1 MAHFEDRD
9 TSQKFQGR
17 LSTASV
23 VMLIAFFILVLRFF
37 WLGVVQNGY
46 YTTRAEDNRL
56 TLVPVV
62 PNRGLIFDRNG
73 VLMATNTSAYTLE
86 IVPGRA
92 GPIDE
97 TIENLSKVV
106 TIEGKDK
113 RRFKQLLREAKT
125 FESIPI
131 RSRLTEE
138 EVARFAA
145 QRYRFPG
152 VEVRARLFRS
162 YPLGETAAHALGYM
176 GRINNKD
183 LERIDEEGQA
193 ANYRG
198 TDHIGKSG
206 LEQRYE
212 FEMHGVSGFESVE
225 VDAGGR
231 GIRVLSRT
239 PPVSGNNLNL
249 TIDAKLQQVA
259 ETAFGKRRGALVA
272 IDPANGEIL
281 ALVSMPT
288 YDPNLFVDGIR
299 SDDWDT
305 LNTDINKP
313 LLNRAI
319 YGTYPPGSTFK
330 PFMALGALATGKRTP
345 QQAISDPGYFNFGN
359 HTFRDDKKGGHGMV
373 NMYSSIV
380 HSCDTYYYTLANDW
394 GIDGIAGFMGQLG
407 LGSKTGIDID
417 GESRGILPSQEWKQ
431 RRFKRPEQ
439 QKWYAG
445 ETISI
450 GIGQGYN
457 SYTMMQLAQAT
468 AILANNGV
476 GYKPHLVRSITDA
489 RSGGVREI
497 PLEKT
502 HEVALKPEHVE
513 VIKNAM
519 IGVNKEGTG
528 TKAFAGAKYVA
539 AGKTG
544 TAQVFSLNGGTYSH
558 GGTKE
563 FLRDHALFIAFAP
576 ADKPKIALAV
586 IVENAGFG
594 ATSAAPITRQVF
606 DYYLQGIVPKGPAP
620 DEPGEPAPEQR
631 DMANLVDHQ
640 DDDYDAQRALNAPT
654 PGPFVRMP
662 STANPALPVRKKP

>member
-9 TSQKFQGR
+9 ASQKFQGR

-23 VMLIAFFILVLRFF
+23 IMLIAFFVLVLRFF
-37 WLGVVQNGY
+37 WLGVVQNSY

-86 IVPGRA
+86 VVPGLA
-92 GPIDE
+92 GPIDPM
-97 TIENLSKVV
+97 IEALSKVV
-106 TIEGKDK
+106 TVEGKDK

-131 RSRLTEE
+131 RSRLSEE

-162 YPLGETAAHALGYM
+162 YPLGETASHALGYM
-176 GRINNKD
+176 GRINTKD

-198 TDHIGKSG
+198 TDHIGKAG
-206 LEQRYE
+206 LEKSYE

-299 SDDWDT
+299 SDDWDV

-330 PFMALGALATGKRTP
+330 PFMALGALTAGKRTP
-345 QQAISDPGYFNFGN
+345 QQAISDPGFFNFGN

-394 GIDGIAGFMGQLG
+394 GINGIADFMGKMG
-407 LGSKTGIDID
+407 FGSKTGIDIE
-417 GESRGILPSQEWKQ
+417 GESRGILPSEEWKQ

-476 GYKPHLVRSITDA
+476 GYKPHLVRSISDV

-497 PLEKT
+497 PLEKA

-544 TAQVFSLNGGTYSH
+544 TAQVFSLNGGNYSH

-620 DEPGEPAPEQR
+620 DEPGEPVPESR
-631 DMANLVDHQ
+631 DMANYVDHQ
-640 DDDYDAQRALNAPT
+640 DDDYDAQKSLNTPT

-662 STANPALPVRKKP
+662 TTTQALPVRKKP

>member
-9 TSQKFQGR
+9 ANQKFQGR

-23 VMLIAFFILVLRFF
+23 IMLIAFFILVLRFF
-37 WLGVVQNGY
+37 WLGVVQNSY

-56 TLVPVV
+56 ALVPVV

-92 GPIDE
+92 GPIDQ
-97 TIENLSKVV
+97 TIEALSTVV

-162 YPLGETAAHALGYM
+162 YPLGETASHALGYM
-176 GRINNKD
+176 GRINTKD

-198 TDHIGKSG
+198 TDHIGKTG

-299 SDDWDT
+299 SDDWDV

-319 YGTYPPGSTFK
+319 YGAYPPGSTFK
-330 PFMALGALATGKRTP
+330 PFMALGALTAGKRTP

-373 NMYSSIV
+373 NMYTSIV

-394 GIDGIAGFMGQLG
+394 GINGIADFMGQMG
-407 LGSKTGIDID
+407 FGSKTGIDID
-417 GESRGILPSQEWKQ
+417 GESRGILPSEAWKQ

-476 GYKPHLVRSITDA
+476 GYKPHLVRSISDV

-497 PLEKT
+497 PLEKS

-513 VIKNAM
+513 VIK
-519 IGVNKEGTG
+519 
-528 TKAFAGAKYVA
+528 
-539 AGKTG
+539 
-544 TAQVFSLNGGTYSH
+544 
-558 GGTKE
+558 
-563 FLRDHALFIAFAP
+563 
-576 ADKPKIALAV
+576 
-586 IVENAGFG
+586 
-594 ATSAAPITRQVF
+594 
-606 DYYLQGIVPKGPAP
+606 
-620 DEPGEPAPEQR
+620 
-631 DMANLVDHQ
+631 
-640 DDDYDAQRALNAPT
+640 
-654 PGPFVRMP
+654 
-662 STANPALPVRKKP
+662 

>member
-1 MAHFEDRD
+1 MAHFENRD
-9 TSQKFQGR
+9 ANQKFQSR

-23 VMLIAFFILVLRFF
+23 LMLIAFFTLILRFF
-37 WLGVVQNGY
+37 WLGVVQSGY
-46 YTTRAEDNRL
+46 YNTRAEDNRL
-56 TLVPVV
+56 ALVPVV

-97 TIENLSKVV
+97 TIEGLSKVV

-145 QRYRFPG
+145 QRYKFPG

-162 YPLGETAAHALGYM
+162 YPLGETASHALGYM
-176 GRINNKD
+176 GRINTRD

-198 TDHIGKSG
+198 TDHIGKTG

-212 FEMHGVSGFESVE
+212 FEMHGTSGFESVE

-272 IDPANGEIL
+272 IDPENGEIL

-299 SDDWDT
+299 SDDWDV

-319 YGTYPPGSTFK
+319 YSAYPPGSTFK
-330 PFMALGALATGKRTP
+330 PFMALGALTAGKRTP
-345 QQAISDPGYFNFGN
+345 QQSISDPGYFNFGN

-373 NMYSSIV
+373 NMYTSIV
-380 HSCDTYYYTLANDW
+380 HSCDTYYYVLANEW
-394 GIDGIAGFMGQLG
+394 GIEGLSDFMGRLG
-407 LGSKTGIDID
+407 FGSKTGIDID
-417 GESRGILPSQEWKQ
+417 GESRGILPSPAWKE

-468 AILANNGV
+468 AMLANNGV
-476 GYKPHLVRSITDA
+476 GYKPHLVRSITDP
-489 RSGGVREI
+489 RSGEVRQM

-519 IGVNKEGTG
+519 VGVNKEGTG

-544 TAQVFSLNGGTYSH
+544 TAQVFSLKGGTYSH

-620 DEPGEPAPEQR
+620 DEPGEPMPEGR
-631 DMANLVDHQ
+631 DVAHYVDPQ
-640 DDDYDAQRALNAPT
+640 DDDYDAQKALNTPM
-654 PGPFVRMP
+654 PGPFVQMP
-662 STANPALPVRKKP
+662 ATTSALPARKKP

>member
-9 TSQKFQGR
+9 ASQKFQGR

-23 VMLIAFFILVLRFF
+23 IMLVAFFILVLRFF

-92 GPIDE
+92 GPIDQ
-97 TIENLSKVV
+97 TIEELSKVV

-176 GRINNKD
+176 GRINTKD

-198 TDHIGKSG
+198 TDHIGKAG

-272 IDPANGEIL
+272 IDPSNGEIL

-299 SDDWDT
+299 SDDWDV

-394 GIDGIAGFMGQLG
+394 GINGIADFMGQMG
-407 LGSKTGIDID
+407 FGSKTGIDID
-417 GESRGILPSQEWKQ
+417 GESRGILPSEAWKQ

-476 GYKPHLVRSITDA
+476 GYKPHLVRSISDV

-620 DEPGEPAPEQR
+620 DEPGEPVPESR
-631 DMANLVDHQ
+631 DIANYVDHQ
-640 DDDYDAQRALNAPT
+640 DDDYDAQKALNTPT

-662 STANPALPVRKKP
+662 TAPQALPVRKKP

>member
-37 WLGVVQNGY
+37 WLGVVQNSY

-92 GPIDE
+92 GPIDQ
-97 TIENLSKVV
+97 TIEELSKVV

-176 GRINNKD
+176 GRINTKD

-212 FEMHGVSGFESVE
+212 FEMHGTSGFESVE

-249 TIDAKLQQVA
+249 TVDAKLQQVA

-272 IDPANGEIL
+272 IDPSNGEIL

-299 SDDWDT
+299 SDDWDV

-380 HSCDTYYYTLANDW
+380 HSCDTYYYMLANDW
-394 GIDGIAGFMGQLG
+394 GIDGIANFMGQLG
-407 LGSKTGIDID
+407 FGSKTGIDID

-489 RSGGVREI
+489 RSGGVRQI

-502 HEVALKPEHVE
+502 HELALKPEHVE
-513 VIKNAM
+513 AIKNAM

-528 TKAFAGAKYVA
+528 TKAFAGAKYLA

-620 DEPGEPAPEQR
+620 DEPGEPVPESR
-631 DMANLVDHQ
+631 DIANYVDHQ
-640 DDDYDAQRALNAPT
+640 DDDYDAQQVLNAPT

-662 STANPALPVRKKP
+662 SAANQALPVRKKP

>member
-1 MAHFEDRD
+1 
-9 TSQKFQGR
+9 
-17 LSTASV
+17 
-23 VMLIAFFILVLRFF
+23 
-37 WLGVVQNGY
+37 
-46 YTTRAEDNRL
+46 
-56 TLVPVV
+56 
-62 PNRGLIFDRNG
+62 
-73 VLMATNTSAYTLE
+73 MATNTSAYTLE
-86 IVPGRA
+86 VVPGLA
-92 GPIDE
+92 GPIDPM
-97 TIENLSKVV
+97 IEALSKVV

-131 RSRLTEE
+131 RSRLSEE

-145 QRYRFPG
+145 QRYKFPG

-162 YPLGETAAHALGYM
+162 YPLGEIASHALGYM
-176 GRINNKD
+176 GRINTRD

-198 TDHIGKSG
+198 TDHIGKAG

-272 IDPANGEIL
+272 IDPSNGEVL

-299 SDDWDT
+299 SDDWDV

-330 PFMALGALATGKRTP
+330 PFMALGALTAGKRTP
-345 QQAISDPGYFNFGN
+345 QQAIADPGFFNFGN

-373 NMYSSIV
+373 NMYTSIV
-380 HSCDTYYYTLANDW
+380 QSCDTYYYTLANDW
-394 GIDGIAGFMGQLG
+394 GIDGIAKFMGQMG
-407 LGSKTGIDID
+407 LGSRTGIDIE
-417 GESRGILPSQEWKQ
+417 GESKGILPSPEWKE

-457 SYTMMQLAQAT
+457 SYTMMQMAQAT

-476 GYKPHLVRSITDA
+476 GYKPHLVRSVSDV
-489 RSGGVREI
+489 RSGAVREI
-497 PLEKT
+497 PLEKS
-502 HEVALKPEHVE
+502 HEVELKPEHIE

-544 TAQVFSLNGGTYSH
+544 TAQVFSLNGGNYSH

-620 DEPGEPAPEQR
+620 DEPGEPVPELR
-631 DMANLVDHQ
+631 DAANYVDHQ
-640 DDDYDAQRALNAPT
+640 DDDYDAQKALNTPT

-662 STANPALPVRKKP
+662 AAPQALPVRKKP

>member
-1 MAHFEDRD
+1 MSHFEDRD
-9 TSQKFQGR
+9 ASQKFQGR

-23 VMLIAFFILVLRFF
+23 IMLVAFFILVLRFF
-37 WLGVVQNGY
+37 WLGVVQNSY

-86 IVPGRA
+86 IVPGLA
-92 GPIDE
+92 GPIDQ
-97 TIENLSKVV
+97 TIEELSKVV

-131 RSRLTEE
+131 RSRLSEE

-162 YPLGETAAHALGYM
+162 YPLGETASHALGYM
-176 GRINNKD
+176 GRINTKD

-198 TDHIGKSG
+198 TDHIGKAG
-206 LEQRYE
+206 LEKSYE

-299 SDDWDT
+299 SDDWDV

-330 PFMALGALATGKRTP
+330 PFMALGALTAGKRTP

-394 GIDGIAGFMGQLG
+394 GINGIADFMGKMG
-407 LGSKTGIDID
+407 FGSKTGIDID
-417 GESRGILPSQEWKQ
+417 GEARGILPSEEWKQ

-476 GYKPHLVRSITDA
+476 GYKPHLVRSISDV
-489 RSGGVREI
+489 RSGGVREL
-497 PLEKT
+497 PLEKS
-502 HEVALKPEHVE
+502 HEVALKPEHIE

-544 TAQVFSLNGGTYSH
+544 TAQVFSLNGGNYSH

-620 DEPGEPAPEQR
+620 DEPGEPVPELR
-631 DMANLVDHQ
+631 DAANYVDHQ
-640 DDDYDAQRALNAPT
+640 DDDYDAQKALNTPT

-662 STANPALPVRKKP
+662 TATQALPVRKKP

>member
-9 TSQKFQGR
+9 ASQKFQGR

-23 VMLIAFFILVLRFF
+23 IMLVAFFILVLRFF

-73 VLMATNTSAYTLE
+73 VLLATNTSAYTLE
-86 IVPGRA
+86 IVPGLA
-92 GPIDE
+92 GPIDQ
-97 TIENLSKVV
+97 TIEELSKVV

-113 RRFKQLLREAKT
+113 RRFKQLLRQAKT

-131 RSRLTEE
+131 RSRLSEE

-162 YPLGETAAHALGYM
+162 YPLGETASHALGYM
-176 GRINNKD
+176 GRINTKD

-198 TDHIGKSG
+198 TDHIGKTG

-212 FEMHGVSGFESVE
+212 FEMHGISGFESVE

-249 TIDAKLQQVA
+249 TIDANLQKVA
-259 ETAFGKRRGALVA
+259 EMAFGKRRGALVA

-299 SDDWDT
+299 SDDWDV

-330 PFMALGALATGKRTP
+330 PFMALGALTTGKRTP

-359 HTFRDDKKGGHGMV
+359 HAFRDDKKGGHGMV

-394 GIDGIAGFMGQLG
+394 GINGIADFMGQLG
-407 LGSKTGIDID
+407 FGSKTGIDID
-417 GESRGILPSQEWKQ
+417 GESRGILPSEAWKQ

-476 GYKPHLVRSITDA
+476 GYKPHLVRSISDM

-497 PLEKT
+497 PLEKS
-502 HEVALKPEHVE
+502 HEVALKPEHIE

-528 TKAFAGAKYVA
+528 TKAFSGAKYVA

-544 TAQVFSLNGGTYSH
+544 TAQVFSLNGGNYSH

-620 DEPGEPAPEQR
+620 DEPGEPVPELR
-631 DMANLVDHQ
+631 DAANYVDHQ
-640 DDDYDAQRALNAPT
+640 DDDYDAQKALNTPA

-662 STANPALPVRKKP
+662 STTQALPARKKQ

>member
-9 TSQKFQGR
+9 ASQKFQGR

-23 VMLIAFFILVLRFF
+23 IMLIAFFILVLRFF
-37 WLGVVQNGY
+37 WLGVIQNSY

-92 GPIDE
+92 GPIDQ
-97 TIENLSKVV
+97 TIDELSKVV

-162 YPLGETAAHALGYM
+162 YPLGETASHALGYM
-176 GRINNKD
+176 GRINTKD

-198 TDHIGKSG
+198 TDHIGKAG

-272 IDPANGEIL
+272 IDPENGEIL

-299 SDDWDT
+299 SDDWDV

-330 PFMALGALATGKRTP
+330 PFMALGALTAGKRTP

-373 NMYSSIV
+373 NMYTSIV

-394 GIDGIAGFMGQLG
+394 GINGIADFMGQMG
-407 LGSKTGIDID
+407 FGSKTGIDID
-417 GESRGILPSQEWKQ
+417 GESRGILPSEAWKQ

-476 GYKPHLVRSITDA
+476 GYKPHLVRSISDV

-544 TAQVFSLNGGTYSH
+544 TAQVFSLNGGNYSH

-620 DEPGEPAPEQR
+620 DEPGEPVPESR
-631 DMANLVDHQ
+631 DMANYVDHQ
-640 DDDYDAQRALNAPT
+640 DDDYDAQKALNTPT

-662 STANPALPVRKKP
+662 TSTQALPVRKKP

>member
-9 TSQKFQGR
+9 ASQKFQGR

-23 VMLIAFFILVLRFF
+23 IMLIAFFILVLRFF
-37 WLGVVQNGY
+37 WLGVVQNNY

-86 IVPGRA
+86 IVPGLA
-92 GPIDE
+92 GPIDQ
-97 TIENLSKVV
+97 TIEELSKVV

-131 RSRLTEE
+131 RSRLSEE

-162 YPLGETAAHALGYM
+162 YPLGETASHALGYM
-176 GRINNKD
+176 GRINTKD

-198 TDHIGKSG
+198 TDHIGKAG
-206 LEQRYE
+206 LEKSYE

-272 IDPANGEIL
+272 IDPSNGEIL

-299 SDDWDT
+299 SDDWDV
-305 LNTDINKP
+305 LNTDVNKP

-330 PFMALGALATGKRTP
+330 PFMALGALTAGKRTP

-373 NMYSSIV
+373 NMYASIV

-394 GIDGIAGFMGQLG
+394 GINGIADFMGKMG
-407 LGSKTGIDID
+407 FGSKTGIDID
-417 GESRGILPSQEWKQ
+417 GESRGILPSEEWKQ

-476 GYKPHLVRSITDA
+476 GYKPHLVRSISDV

-497 PLEKT
+497 PLEKA

-544 TAQVFSLNGGTYSH
+544 TAQVFSLNGGNYSH

-620 DEPGEPAPEQR
+620 DEPGEPAPESR
-631 DMANLVDHQ
+631 DVANYVDHQ
-640 DDDYDAQRALNAPT
+640 DDDYDAQKALNTPT

-662 STANPALPVRKKP
+662 TATQALPVRKKP

>member
-1 MAHFEDRD
+1 MSHFDDQD
-9 TSQKFQGR
+9 TSRKFQGR

-23 VMLIAFFILVLRFF
+23 IMLVAFFILVLRFF
-37 WLGVVQNGY
+37 WLGVVQNSY

-92 GPIDE
+92 GPIDQ
-97 TIENLSKVV
+97 TIEALSKVV

-176 GRINNKD
+176 GRINTKD

-198 TDHIGKSG
+198 TDHIGKAG

-212 FEMHGVSGFESVE
+212 FEMHGISGFESVE

-249 TIDAKLQQVA
+249 TVDAKLQQVA

-272 IDPANGEIL
+272 IDPSNGEIL

-299 SDDWDT
+299 SDDWDV

-330 PFMALGALATGKRTP
+330 PFMALGALTAGKRTP

-394 GIDGIAGFMGQLG
+394 GINGIASFMGQMG
-407 LGSKTGIDID
+407 FGSKTGIDID
-417 GESRGILPSQEWKQ
+417 GESRGILPSEEWKQ

-476 GYKPHLVRSITDA
+476 GYKPHLVRSISDV

-497 PLEKT
+497 PLEKA
-502 HEVALKPEHVE
+502 HDVALKPEHVE

-544 TAQVFSLNGGTYSH
+544 TAQVFSLNGGNYSH

-620 DEPGEPAPEQR
+620 DEPGEPVPESR
-631 DMANLVDHQ
+631 DVANYVDHQ
-640 DDDYDAQRALNAPT
+640 DDDYDAQKALNAPT

-662 STANPALPVRKKP
+662 SNASQALPVRKKP

>member
-9 TSQKFQGR
+9 ASQKFQGR

-23 VMLIAFFILVLRFF
+23 IMLVAFFILVLRFF
-37 WLGVVQNGY
+37 WLGVVQNNY

-86 IVPGRA
+86 IVPGLA
-92 GPIDE
+92 GPIDQ
-97 TIENLSKVV
+97 TIEELSKVV

-131 RSRLTEE
+131 RSRLSEE

-162 YPLGETAAHALGYM
+162 YPLGETASHALGYM
-176 GRINNKD
+176 GRINTKD

-198 TDHIGKSG
+198 TDHIGKAG
-206 LEQRYE
+206 LEKSYE

-249 TIDAKLQQVA
+249 TVDAKLQQVA

-272 IDPANGEIL
+272 IDPSNGEIL

-299 SDDWDT
+299 SDDWDV

-330 PFMALGALATGKRTP
+330 PFMALGALTAGKRTP

-373 NMYSSIV
+373 NMYASIV

-394 GIDGIAGFMGQLG
+394 GINGIADFMGKMG
-407 LGSKTGIDID
+407 FGSKTGIDID
-417 GESRGILPSQEWKQ
+417 GESRGILPSEEWKQ

-476 GYKPHLVRSITDA
+476 GYKPHLVRSISDV

-497 PLEKT
+497 PLEKA

-544 TAQVFSLNGGTYSH
+544 TAQVFSLNGGNYSH

-620 DEPGEPAPEQR
+620 DEPGEPAPESR
-631 DMANLVDHQ
+631 DVANYVDHQ
-640 DDDYDAQRALNAPT
+640 DDDYDAQKALNTPT

-662 STANPALPVRKKP
+662 TATQALPVRKKP

>member
-9 TSQKFQGR
+9 ANQKFQSR

-23 VMLIAFFILVLRFF
+23 LMLIAFFTLILRFF
-37 WLGVVQNGY
+37 WLGVVQSGY
-46 YTTRAEDNRL
+46 YNTRAEDNRL
-56 TLVPVV
+56 ALVPVV

-97 TIENLSKVV
+97 TIEGLSKVV

-145 QRYRFPG
+145 QRYKFPG

-162 YPLGETAAHALGYM
+162 YPLGETASHALGYM
-176 GRINNKD
+176 GRINTRD

-198 TDHIGKSG
+198 TDHIGKTG

-212 FEMHGVSGFESVE
+212 FEMHGTSGFESVE

-272 IDPANGEIL
+272 IDPENGEIL

-299 SDDWDT
+299 SDDWDV

-319 YGTYPPGSTFK
+319 YSAYPPGSTFK
-330 PFMALGALATGKRTP
+330 PFMALGALTAGKRTP
-345 QQAISDPGYFNFGN
+345 QQSISDPGYFNFGN

-373 NMYSSIV
+373 NMYTSIV
-380 HSCDTYYYTLANDW
+380 HSCDTYYYVLANEW
-394 GIDGIAGFMGQLG
+394 GIEGLSDFMGRLG
-407 LGSKTGIDID
+407 FGSKTGIDID
-417 GESRGILPSQEWKQ
+417 GESRGILPSPAWKE

-445 ETISI
+445 ETVSI

-468 AILANNGV
+468 AMLANNGV
-476 GYKPHLVRSITDA
+476 GYKPHLVRSITDP
-489 RSGGVREI
+489 RSGEVRQI

-519 IGVNKEGTG
+519 VGVNKEGTG

-544 TAQVFSLNGGTYSH
+544 TAQVFSLKGGTYSH

-620 DEPGEPAPEQR
+620 DEPGEPMPEGR
-631 DMANLVDHQ
+631 DVAHYVDPQ
-640 DDDYDAQRALNAPT
+640 DDDYDAQKALNTPM
-654 PGPFVRMP
+654 PGPFVQMP
-662 STANPALPVRKKP
+662 ATTSALPARKKP

>member
-1 MAHFEDRD
+1 MAHFEDLD
-9 TSQKFQGR
+9 ASQKFQGR

-23 VMLIAFFILVLRFF
+23 IMLIAFFILVLRFF

-92 GPIDE
+92 GPIDQ
-97 TIENLSKVV
+97 TIEELSKVV

-162 YPLGETAAHALGYM
+162 YPLGETASHALGYM
-176 GRINNKD
+176 GRINTKD

-198 TDHIGKSG
+198 TDHIGKTG

-299 SDDWDT
+299 SDDWDV

-330 PFMALGALATGKRTP
+330 PFMALGALTAGKRTP

-373 NMYSSIV
+373 NMYTSIV

-394 GIDGIAGFMGQLG
+394 GINGIADFMGQMG
-407 LGSKTGIDID
+407 FGSKTGIDID
-417 GESRGILPSQEWKQ
+417 GESRGILPSEAWKQ

-468 AILANNGV
+468 AILANDGV
-476 GYKPHLVRSITDA
+476 GYKPHLVRSISDV

-544 TAQVFSLNGGTYSH
+544 TAQVFSLNGGNYSH

-620 DEPGEPAPEQR
+620 DEPGEPVPELR
-631 DMANLVDHQ
+631 DMANYVDHQ
-640 DDDYDAQRALNAPT
+640 DDDYDAQKALNTPT

-662 STANPALPVRKKP
+662 TSTQALPVRKKP

>member
-1 MAHFEDRD
+1 MSHFEDRD
-9 TSQKFQGR
+9 ASQKFQGR

-23 VMLIAFFILVLRFF
+23 IMLVAFFILVLRFF
-37 WLGVVQNGY
+37 WLGVVQNSY

-86 IVPGRA
+86 VVPGLA
-92 GPIDE
+92 GPIDPM
-97 TIENLSKVV
+97 IEALSKVV
-106 TIEGKDK
+106 TIEGKDR

-145 QRYRFPG
+145 QRYKFPG

-162 YPLGETAAHALGYM
+162 YPLGETASHALGYM
-176 GRINNKD
+176 GRINTKD

-198 TDHIGKSG
+198 TDHIGKTG

-272 IDPANGEIL
+272 IDPENGEIL

-299 SDDWDT
+299 SDDWDV

-373 NMYSSIV
+373 NMYTSIV

-394 GIDGIAGFMGQLG
+394 GINGIADFMGQLG
-407 LGSKTGIDID
+407 FGSKTGIDID
-417 GESRGILPSQEWKQ
+417 GESRGILPSEAWKQ

-476 GYKPHLVRSITDA
+476 GYKPHLVRSISDV

-497 PLEKT
+497 PLEKA
-502 HEVALKPEHVE
+502 HEVALKSEHIE

-544 TAQVFSLNGGTYSH
+544 TAQVFSLNGGNYSH

-620 DEPGEPAPEQR
+620 DEPGEPAPESR
-631 DMANLVDHQ
+631 DMANYVDHQ
-640 DDDYDAQRALNAPT
+640 DDDYDAQKALNTPT

-662 STANPALPVRKKP
+662 TATQAVSVRKKP

>member
-9 TSQKFQGR
+9 ASQKFQGR

-23 VMLIAFFILVLRFF
+23 IMLIAFFILVLRFF
-37 WLGVVQNGY
+37 WLGVIQNSY

-92 GPIDE
+92 GPIDQ
-97 TIENLSKVV
+97 TIDELSKVV

-162 YPLGETAAHALGYM
+162 YPLGETASHALGYM
-176 GRINNKD
+176 GRINTKD

-198 TDHIGKSG
+198 TDHIGKAG

-272 IDPANGEIL
+272 IDPENGEIL

-299 SDDWDT
+299 SDDWDV

-319 YGTYPPGSTFK
+319 YGAYPPGSTFK
-330 PFMALGALATGKRTP
+330 PFMALGALTAGKRTP

-373 NMYSSIV
+373 NMYTSIV

-394 GIDGIAGFMGQLG
+394 GINGIADFMGQMG
-407 LGSKTGIDID
+407 FGSKTGIDID
-417 GESRGILPSQEWKQ
+417 GESRGILPSEAWKQ

-476 GYKPHLVRSITDA
+476 GYKPHLVRSISDV

-544 TAQVFSLNGGTYSH
+544 TAQVFSLNGGNYSH

-620 DEPGEPAPEQR
+620 DEPGEPVPESR
-631 DMANLVDHQ
+631 DMANYVDHQ
-640 DDDYDAQRALNAPT
+640 DDDYDAQKALNTPT

-662 STANPALPVRKKP
+662 TSTQALPVRKKP

>member
-9 TSQKFQGR
+9 ASQKFQGR

-23 VMLIAFFILVLRFF
+23 IMLIAFFILVLRFF
-37 WLGVVQNGY
+37 WLGVVQNSY

-92 GPIDE
+92 GPIDQ
-97 TIENLSKVV
+97 TIDELSKVV

-162 YPLGETAAHALGYM
+162 YPLGETASHALGYM
-176 GRINNKD
+176 GRINTKD

-198 TDHIGKSG
+198 TDHIGKTG

-272 IDPANGEIL
+272 IDPENGEIL

-299 SDDWDT
+299 SDDWDV

-373 NMYSSIV
+373 NMYTSIV

-394 GIDGIAGFMGQLG
+394 GINGIADFMGQMG
-407 LGSKTGIDID
+407 FGSKTGIDID
-417 GESRGILPSQEWKQ
+417 GESRGILPSEAWKQ

-476 GYKPHLVRSITDA
+476 GYKPHLVRSISDV

-544 TAQVFSLNGGTYSH
+544 TAQVFSLNGGNYSH

-620 DEPGEPAPEQR
+620 DEPGEPVPESR
-631 DMANLVDHQ
+631 DMANYVDHQ
-640 DDDYDAQRALNAPT
+640 DDDYDAQKALNTPT

-662 STANPALPVRKKP
+662 TSTQALPVRKKP

>member
-9 TSQKFQGR
+9 ASQKFQGR

-23 VMLIAFFILVLRFF
+23 IMLIAFFILVLRFF
-37 WLGVVQNGY
+37 WLGVVQNSY

-92 GPIDE
+92 GPIDQ
-97 TIENLSKVV
+97 TIDELSKVV

-162 YPLGETAAHALGYM
+162 YPLGETASHALGYM
-176 GRINNKD
+176 GRINTKD

-198 TDHIGKSG
+198 TDHIGKTG

-272 IDPANGEIL
+272 IDPENGEIL

-299 SDDWDT
+299 SDDWDV

-319 YGTYPPGSTFK
+319 YGAYPPGSTFK
-330 PFMALGALATGKRTP
+330 PFMALGALTAGKRTP

-373 NMYSSIV
+373 NMYTSIV

-394 GIDGIAGFMGQLG
+394 GINGIADFMAQMGF
-407 LGSKTGIDID
+407 GSKTGIDID
-417 GESRGILPSQEWKQ
+417 GESRGILPSEAWKQ

-476 GYKPHLVRSITDA
+476 GYKPHLVRSISDV

-544 TAQVFSLNGGTYSH
+544 TAQVFSLNGGNYSH

-620 DEPGEPAPEQR
+620 DEPGEPVPELR
-631 DMANLVDHQ
+631 DMANYVDHQ
-640 DDDYDAQRALNAPT
+640 DDDYDAQKALNTPT

-662 STANPALPVRKKP
+662 TATQALPVRKKP

>member
-1 MAHFEDRD
+1 MSHFDDQDNSR
-9 TSQKFQGR
+9 KFQGR

-23 VMLIAFFILVLRFF
+23 IMLVAFFILVLRFF
-37 WLGVVQNGY
+37 WLGVVQNSY

-92 GPIDE
+92 GPIDQ
-97 TIENLSKVV
+97 TIEALSKVV

-176 GRINNKD
+176 GRINTKD

-198 TDHIGKSG
+198 TDHIGKAG

-212 FEMHGVSGFESVE
+212 FEMHGISGFESVE

-249 TIDAKLQQVA
+249 TVDAKLQQVA

-272 IDPANGEIL
+272 IDPSNGEIL

-299 SDDWDT
+299 SDDWDV

-330 PFMALGALATGKRTP
+330 PFMALGALTVGKRTP

-394 GIDGIAGFMGQLG
+394 GINGIAGFMGQMG
-407 LGSKTGIDID
+407 FGSKTGIDID
-417 GESRGILPSQEWKQ
+417 GESRGILPSEEWKQ

-476 GYKPHLVRSITDA
+476 GYKPHLVRSISDV

-497 PLEKT
+497 PLEKA
-502 HEVALKPEHVE
+502 HDVALKPEHVE

-544 TAQVFSLNGGTYSH
+544 TAQVFSLNGGNYSH

-620 DEPGEPAPEQR
+620 DEPGEPVPESR
-631 DMANLVDHQ
+631 DVANYVDHQ
-640 DDDYDAQRALNAPT
+640 DDDYDAQKALNTPT

-662 STANPALPVRKKP
+662 SNASQALPVRKKP

>member
-445 ETISI
+445 ETISS

-654 PGPFVRMP
+654 PSPFVRMP

>member
-9 TSQKFQGR
+9 ASQKFQGR

-23 VMLIAFFILVLRFF
+23 IMLIAFFILVLRFF

-92 GPIDE
+92 GPIDQ
-97 TIENLSKVV
+97 TIEELSKVV

-162 YPLGETAAHALGYM
+162 YPLGETASHALGYM
-176 GRINNKD
+176 GRINTKD

-198 TDHIGKSG
+198 TDHIGKTG

-299 SDDWDT
+299 SDDWDV

-330 PFMALGALATGKRTP
+330 PFMALGALTAGKRTP

-373 NMYSSIV
+373 NMYTSIV

-394 GIDGIAGFMGQLG
+394 GINGIADFMGQMG
-407 LGSKTGIDID
+407 FGSKTGIDID
-417 GESRGILPSQEWKQ
+417 GESRGILPSEAWKQ

-468 AILANNGV
+468 AILANDGV
-476 GYKPHLVRSITDA
+476 GYKPHLVRSISDV

-544 TAQVFSLNGGTYSH
+544 TAQVFSLNGGNYSH

-620 DEPGEPAPEQR
+620 DEPGEPVPELR
-631 DMANLVDHQ
+631 DMANYVDHQ
-640 DDDYDAQRALNAPT
+640 DDDYDAQKALNTPT

-662 STANPALPVRKKP
+662 TSTQALPVRKKP

>member
-1 MAHFEDRD
+1 MAHLEDRD
-9 TSQKFQGR
+9 ASQKFQGR

-23 VMLIAFFILVLRFF
+23 IMLIAFFILVLRFF
-37 WLGVVQNGY
+37 WLGVIQNSY

-92 GPIDE
+92 GPIDQ
-97 TIENLSKVV
+97 TIDELSKVV

-162 YPLGETAAHALGYM
+162 YPLGETASHALGYM
-176 GRINNKD
+176 GRINTKD

-198 TDHIGKSG
+198 TDHIGKAG

-272 IDPANGEIL
+272 IDPENGEIL

-299 SDDWDT
+299 SDDWDV

-330 PFMALGALATGKRTP
+330 PFMALGALTAGKRTP

-373 NMYSSIV
+373 NMYTSIV

-394 GIDGIAGFMGQLG
+394 GINGIADFMGQMG
-407 LGSKTGIDID
+407 FGSKTGIDID
-417 GESRGILPSQEWKQ
+417 GESRGILPSEAWKQ

-476 GYKPHLVRSITDA
+476 GYKPHLVRSISDV

-544 TAQVFSLNGGTYSH
+544 TAQVFSLNGGNYSH

-620 DEPGEPAPEQR
+620 DEPGEPVPELR
-631 DMANLVDHQ
+631 DMVNYVDHQ
-640 DDDYDAQRALNAPT
+640 DDDYDAQKALNTPT

-662 STANPALPVRKKP
+662 TSTQALPVRKKP

>member
-1 MAHFEDRD
+1 MAHFDDRD
-9 TSQKFQGR
+9 ASKKFQSR

-23 VMLIAFFILVLRFF
+23 LMLIAFFILVIRFF
-37 WLGVVQNGY
+37 WLGVVQNSY

-56 TLVPVV
+56 ALVPVV

-97 TIENLSKVV
+97 TIEGLSKVV

-145 QRYRFPG
+145 QRYKFPG

-162 YPLGETAAHALGYM
+162 YPLGSTASHALGYM
-176 GRINNKD
+176 GRINTRD
-183 LERIDEEGQA
+183 LERIDEAGQA

-198 TDHIGKSG
+198 TDHIGKTG

-212 FEMHGVSGFESVE
+212 FEMHGTSGFESVE

-259 ETAFGKRRGALVA
+259 EAAFGQRRGALVA
-272 IDPANGEIL
+272 IDPSNGEIL

-319 YGTYPPGSTFK
+319 YSAYPPGSTFK
-330 PFMALGALATGKRTP
+330 PLMALGALTAGKRTP
-345 QQAISDPGYFNFGN
+345 QQAISDPGYFTFGN
-359 HTFRDDKKGGHGMV
+359 HTFMDDKKGGHGSV
-373 NMYSSIV
+373 NMYASIV
-380 HSCDTYYYTLANDW
+380 HSCNTYYYVLANEW
-394 GIDGIAGFMGQLG
+394 GIDGISSFMGQLG

-417 GESRGILPSQEWKQ
+417 GESRGVLPSPEWKQ

-445 ETISI
+445 ETVSI

-457 SYTMMQLAQAT
+457 AYTMIQMAQAM

-476 GYKPHLVRSITDA
+476 GYKPHLVRSVSDPQT
-489 RSGGVREI
+489 STVREI

-502 HEVALKPEHVE
+502 HEVNLKPEHIE

-519 IGVNKEGTG
+519 VGVNKEGTG
-528 TKAFAGAKYVA
+528 TRAFAGAKYVA

-544 TAQVFSLNGGTYSH
+544 TAQVFSLKGAKYSH
-558 GGTKE
+558 GATKE
-563 FLRDHALFIAFAP
+563 FARDHALFVSFAP
-576 ADKPKIALAV
+576 ADKPKIAMAV

-594 ATSAAPITRQVF
+594 AASAAPITRQVF

-620 DEPGEPAPEQR
+620 EEPGQPVQDAR
-631 DMANLVDHQ
+631 DPFHYVDPD
-640 DDDYDAQRALNAPT
+640 DDDYDHRHVLSQPS
-654 PGPFVRMP
+654 GPFVQMP
-662 STANPALPVRKKP
+662 KNSGALPARSKP

>member
-1 MAHFEDRD
+1 MSHFEDRD
-9 TSQKFQGR
+9 ASQKFQGR

-23 VMLIAFFILVLRFF
+23 IMLVAFFILVLRFF
-37 WLGVVQNGY
+37 WLGVVQNNY

-86 IVPGRA
+86 IVPGLA
-92 GPIDE
+92 GPIDQ
-97 TIENLSKVV
+97 TIEELSKVV

-131 RSRLTEE
+131 RSRLSEE

-162 YPLGETAAHALGYM
+162 YPLGETASHALGYM
-176 GRINNKD
+176 GRINTKD

-198 TDHIGKSG
+198 TDHIGKAG
-206 LEQRYE
+206 LEKSYE

-249 TIDAKLQQVA
+249 TVDAKLQQVA

-272 IDPANGEIL
+272 IDPSNGEIL

-299 SDDWDT
+299 SDDWDV

-330 PFMALGALATGKRTP
+330 PFMALGALTAGKRTP

-394 GIDGIAGFMGQLG
+394 GINGIADFMGKMG
-407 LGSKTGIDID
+407 FGSKTGIDID
-417 GESRGILPSQEWKQ
+417 GESRGILPSEEWKQ

-476 GYKPHLVRSITDA
+476 GYKPHLVRSISDV

-497 PLEKT
+497 PLEKA

-544 TAQVFSLNGGTYSH
+544 TAQVFSLNGGNYSH

-620 DEPGEPAPEQR
+620 DEPGEPAPESR
-631 DMANLVDHQ
+631 DVANYVDHQ
-640 DDDYDAQRALNAPT
+640 DDDYDAQKALNTPT

-662 STANPALPVRKKP
+662 TATPALPVRKKP

>member
-9 TSQKFQGR
+9 ASQKFQGR

-23 VMLIAFFILVLRFF
+23 IMLIAFFILVLRFF
-37 WLGVVQNGY
+37 WLGVVQNSY

-92 GPIDE
+92 GPIDQ
-97 TIENLSKVV
+97 TIEALSTVV

-162 YPLGETAAHALGYM
+162 YPLGETASHALGYM
-176 GRINNKD
+176 GRINTKD

-198 TDHIGKSG
+198 TDHIGKTG

-272 IDPANGEIL
+272 IDPENGEIL

-299 SDDWDT
+299 SDDWDV

-319 YGTYPPGSTFK
+319 YGAYPPGSTFK
-330 PFMALGALATGKRTP
+330 PFMALGALTAGKRTP

-394 GIDGIAGFMGQLG
+394 GINGIADFMGQMG
-407 LGSKTGIDID
+407 FGSKTGIDID
-417 GESRGILPSQEWKQ
+417 GEARGILPSEAWKQ

-476 GYKPHLVRSITDA
+476 GYKPHLVRSISDV

-497 PLEKT
+497 PLEKS

-544 TAQVFSLNGGTYSH
+544 TAQVFSLNGGNYSH

-620 DEPGEPAPEQR
+620 DEPGEPAPESR
-631 DMANLVDHQ
+631 DVANYVDHQ
-640 DDDYDAQRALNAPT
+640 DDDYDAQKALNTPT

-662 STANPALPVRKKP
+662 TATQALPVRKKP

>member
-9 TSQKFQGR
+9 ASQKFQGR

-23 VMLIAFFILVLRFF
+23 IMLIAFFILVLRFF
-37 WLGVVQNGY
+37 WLGVVQNSY

-92 GPIDE
+92 GPIDQ
-97 TIENLSKVV
+97 TIDELSKVV

-162 YPLGETAAHALGYM
+162 YPLGETASHALGYM
-176 GRINNKD
+176 GRINTKD

-198 TDHIGKSG
+198 TDHIGKAG

-272 IDPANGEIL
+272 IDPENGEIL

-299 SDDWDT
+299 SDDWDV

-330 PFMALGALATGKRTP
+330 PFMALGALTAGKRTP

-373 NMYSSIV
+373 NMYTSIV

-394 GIDGIAGFMGQLG
+394 GINGIADFMGQMG
-407 LGSKTGIDID
+407 FGSKTGIDID
-417 GESRGILPSQEWKQ
+417 GESRGILPSEAWKQ

-476 GYKPHLVRSITDA
+476 GYKPHLVRSISDV

-544 TAQVFSLNGGTYSH
+544 TAQVFSLNGGNYSH

-620 DEPGEPAPEQR
+620 DEPGEPVPELR
-631 DMANLVDHQ
+631 DMVNYVDHQ
-640 DDDYDAQRALNAPT
+640 DDDYDAQKALNTPT

-662 STANPALPVRKKP
+662 TSTQALPVRKKP

>member
-9 TSQKFQGR
+9 ASQKFQGR

-23 VMLIAFFILVLRFF
+23 IMLVAFFILVLRFF
-37 WLGVVQNGY
+37 WLGVVQNNY

-86 IVPGRA
+86 IVPGLA
-92 GPIDE
+92 GPIDQ
-97 TIENLSKVV
+97 TIEELSKVV

-131 RSRLTEE
+131 RSRLSEE

-162 YPLGETAAHALGYM
+162 YPLGETASHALGYM
-176 GRINNKD
+176 GRINTKD

-198 TDHIGKSG
+198 TDHIGKAG
-206 LEQRYE
+206 LEKSYE

-272 IDPANGEIL
+272 IDPSNGEIL

-299 SDDWDT
+299 SDDWDV

-330 PFMALGALATGKRTP
+330 PFMALGALTAGKRTP

-373 NMYSSIV
+373 NMYASIV

-394 GIDGIAGFMGQLG
+394 GINGIADFMGKMG
-407 LGSKTGIDID
+407 FGSKTGIDID
-417 GESRGILPSQEWKQ
+417 GESRGILPSEEWKQ

-476 GYKPHLVRSITDA
+476 GYKPHLVRSISDV

-497 PLEKT
+497 PLEKA
-502 HEVALKPEHVE
+502 HEVALKPEHIE

-544 TAQVFSLNGGTYSH
+544 TAQVFSLNGGNYSH

-620 DEPGEPAPEQR
+620 DEPGEPAPESR
-631 DMANLVDHQ
+631 DVANYVDHQ
-640 DDDYDAQRALNAPT
+640 DDDYDAQKALNTPT

-662 STANPALPVRKKP
+662 TATPALPVRKKP

>member
-1 MAHFEDRD
+1 MSYFDEQDASKRF
-9 TSQKFQGR
+9 QKR
-17 LSTASV
+17 LSTAAV
-23 VMLIAFFILVLRFF
+23 LMLIAFFILILRFF
-37 WLGVVQNGY
+37 WLGVVQHGY
-46 YTTRAEDNRL
+46 YQTRAEDNRL
-56 TLVPVV
+56 ALVPVV

-86 IVPGRA
+86 IVPGLA
-92 GPIDE
+92 GNIDE
-97 TIENLSKVV
+97 TIEALSTVV

-113 RRFKQLLREAKT
+113 RRFKQLMREAKT

-131 RSRLTEE
+131 RSRLSEE

-145 QRYRFPG
+145 QRYKFSG

-162 YPLGETAAHALGYM
+162 YPLGETASHALGYM
-176 GRINNKD
+176 GRINSKD
-183 LERIDEEGQA
+183 LERIDEAGQA

-198 TDHIGKSG
+198 TDHIGKAG

-212 FEMHGVSGFESVE
+212 FEMHGISGFESVE
-225 VDAGGR
+225 VDSGGR

-259 ETAFGKRRGALVA
+259 EQAFGQRRGALVA
-272 IDPANGEIL
+272 IDPENGEVL

-288 YDPNLFVDGIR
+288 YNPNLFVDGIR
-299 SDDWDT
+299 GDDWES
-305 LNTDINKP
+305 LNTNVNKP

-319 YGTYPPGSTFK
+319 YSAYPPGSTFK
-330 PFMALGALATGKRTP
+330 PLMALGALTSGKRTP

-359 HTFRDDKKGGHGMV
+359 HTFMDDKKGGHGMV
-373 NMYSSIV
+373 NMYASIV
-380 HSCDTYYYTLANDW
+380 HSCNTYYYMLANEW
-394 GIDGIAGFMGQLG
+394 GIEGISEFMGQLG

-417 GESRGILPSQEWKQ
+417 GESRGVLPSPEWKKK
-431 RRFKRPEQ
+431 RFKKPEQ

-445 ETISI
+445 ETVSI

-457 SYTMMQLAQAT
+457 AYTMIQMAQAM

-476 GYKPHLVRSITDA
+476 GYKPHLVRSITD
-489 RSGGVREI
+489 SQTGVVREI
-497 PLEKT
+497 SPEKN
-502 HEVALKPEHVE
+502 HEIFLKPEHIE

-519 IGVNKEGTG
+519 VGVNKEGTG
-528 TKAFAGAKYVA
+528 TRAFAGAKYVA

-544 TAQVFSLNGGTYSH
+544 TAQVFSLKGAKYSH
-558 GGTKE
+558 GATKE
-563 FLRDHALFIAFAP
+563 FARDHALFVSFAP
-576 ADKPKIALAV
+576 ADKPKIAMAV

-594 ATSAAPITRQVF
+594 AASAAPITRQVF

-620 DEPGEPAPEQR
+620 DEPGQGVPEVR
-631 DMANLVDHQ
+631 DPFNYVDH
-640 DDDYDAQRALNAPT
+640 DDDEHDHRQVASDSS
-654 PGPFVRMP
+654 GPFIAMP
-662 STANPALPVRKKP
+662 KSMAAQPGRPR

>member
-1 MAHFEDRD
+1 MTHFEDRD
-9 TSQKFQGR
+9 ANQKFQGR
-17 LSTASV
+17 LGTASV
-23 VMLIAFFILVLRFF
+23 IMLVAFFTLVLRFF
-37 WLGVVQNGY
+37 WLGVVENSY

-97 TIENLSKVV
+97 TIEALSKVV

-162 YPLGETAAHALGYM
+162 YPLGETASHALGYM
-176 GRINNKD
+176 GRINTKD

-198 TDHIGKSG
+198 TDHIGKTG

-212 FEMHGVSGFESVE
+212 FEMHGISGFESVE

-299 SDDWDT
+299 SDDWDV
-305 LNTDINKP
+305 LNTDVNKP

-319 YGTYPPGSTFK
+319 YSAYPPGSTFK
-330 PFMALGALATGKRTP
+330 PFMALGALTAGKRTP

-457 SYTMMQLAQAT
+457 SYTMIQLAQAT
-468 AILANNGV
+468 AILANDGV

-497 PLEKT
+497 PLEKS

-528 TKAFAGAKYVA
+528 TRAFAGAKYVA

-544 TAQVFSLNGGTYSH
+544 TAQVFSLKGGTYSH

-576 ADKPKIALAV
+576 ADKPKIALAI

-594 ATSAAPITRQVF
+594 ATAAAPITRQVF

-620 DEPGEPAPEQR
+620 DEPGEPVPEYR
-631 DMANLVDHQ
+631 DAANYVDHQ
-640 DDDYDAQRALNAPT
+640 DDDYDTQQALNTPT

-662 STANPALPVRKKP
+662 SNANQALPVRKKP

>member
-9 TSQKFQGR
+9 ASQKFQGR

-23 VMLIAFFILVLRFF
+23 IMLIAFFILVLRFF
-37 WLGVVQNGY
+37 WLGVVQNNY

-86 IVPGRA
+86 IVPGLA
-92 GPIDE
+92 GPIDQ
-97 TIENLSKVV
+97 TIEELSKVV

-131 RSRLTEE
+131 RSRLSEE

-162 YPLGETAAHALGYM
+162 YPLGETASHALGYM
-176 GRINNKD
+176 GRINTKD

-198 TDHIGKSG
+198 TDHIGKAG
-206 LEQRYE
+206 LEKSYE

-249 TIDAKLQQVA
+249 TVDAKLQQVA

-272 IDPANGEIL
+272 IDPSNGEIL

-299 SDDWDT
+299 SDDWDV

-330 PFMALGALATGKRTP
+330 PFMALGALTAGKRTP

-373 NMYSSIV
+373 NMYASIV

-394 GIDGIAGFMGQLG
+394 GINGIADFMGKMG
-407 LGSKTGIDID
+407 FGSKTGIDID
-417 GESRGILPSQEWKQ
+417 GESRGILPSEEWKQ

-476 GYKPHLVRSITDA
+476 GYKPHLVRSISDV

-497 PLEKT
+497 PLEKA
-502 HEVALKPEHVE
+502 HEVALKPEHIE

-544 TAQVFSLNGGTYSH
+544 TAQVFSLNGGNYSH

-620 DEPGEPAPEQR
+620 DEPGEPAPESR
-631 DMANLVDHQ
+631 DVANYVDHQ
-640 DDDYDAQRALNAPT
+640 DDDYDAQKALNTPT

-662 STANPALPVRKKP
+662 TATPALPVRKKP

>member
-1 MAHFEDRD
+1 MAHLEDRD
-9 TSQKFQGR
+9 ASQKFQGR

-23 VMLIAFFILVLRFF
+23 IMLIAFFILVLRFF
-37 WLGVVQNGY
+37 WLGVIQNSY

-92 GPIDE
+92 GPIDQ
-97 TIENLSKVV
+97 TIDELSKVV

-162 YPLGETAAHALGYM
+162 YPLGETASHALGYM
-176 GRINNKD
+176 GRINTKD

-198 TDHIGKSG
+198 TDHIGKAG

-272 IDPANGEIL
+272 IDPENGEIL

-299 SDDWDT
+299 SDDWDV

-319 YGTYPPGSTFK
+319 YGAYPPGSTFK
-330 PFMALGALATGKRTP
+330 PFMALGALTAGKRTP

-373 NMYSSIV
+373 NMYTSIV

-394 GIDGIAGFMGQLG
+394 GINGIADFMGQMG
-407 LGSKTGIDID
+407 FGSKTGIDID
-417 GESRGILPSQEWKQ
+417 GESRGILPSEAWKQ

-476 GYKPHLVRSITDA
+476 GYKPHLVRSISDV

-513 VIKNAM
+513 AIKNAM

-544 TAQVFSLNGGTYSH
+544 TAQVFSLNGGNYSH

-563 FLRDHALFIAFAP
+563 FLRDHACSLP
-576 ADKPKIALAV
+576 SHPRT
-586 IVENAGFG
+586 N
-594 ATSAAPITRQVF
+594 
-606 DYYLQGIVPKGPAP
+606 
-620 DEPGEPAPEQR
+620 QR
-631 DMANLVDHQ
+631 
-640 DDDYDAQRALNAPT
+640 
-654 PGPFVRMP
+654 
-662 STANPALPVRKKP
+662 LP

>member
-9 TSQKFQGR
+9 ASQKFQGR

-23 VMLIAFFILVLRFF
+23 IMLIAFFILVLRFF

-92 GPIDE
+92 GPIDQ
-97 TIENLSKVV
+97 TIEELSKVV

-162 YPLGETAAHALGYM
+162 YPLGETASHALGYM
-176 GRINNKD
+176 GRINTKD

-198 TDHIGKSG
+198 TDHIGKTG

-272 IDPANGEIL
+272 IDPVNGEIL

-299 SDDWDT
+299 SDDWDV

-330 PFMALGALATGKRTP
+330 PFMALGALTAGKRTP

-373 NMYSSIV
+373 NMYTSIV

-394 GIDGIAGFMGQLG
+394 GINGIADFMGQMG
-407 LGSKTGIDID
+407 FGSKTGIDID
-417 GESRGILPSQEWKQ
+417 GESRGILPSEAWKQ

-476 GYKPHLVRSITDA
+476 GYKPHLVRSISDV

-497 PLEKT
+497 PLEKA
-502 HEVALKPEHVE
+502 HDVALKPEHVE

-544 TAQVFSLNGGTYSH
+544 TAQVFSLNGGNYSH

-620 DEPGEPAPEQR
+620 DEPGEPVPELR
-631 DMANLVDHQ
+631 DAANYVDHQ
-640 DDDYDAQRALNAPT
+640 DDDYDAQRALNTPT

-662 STANPALPVRKKP
+662 TATQALPVRKKP